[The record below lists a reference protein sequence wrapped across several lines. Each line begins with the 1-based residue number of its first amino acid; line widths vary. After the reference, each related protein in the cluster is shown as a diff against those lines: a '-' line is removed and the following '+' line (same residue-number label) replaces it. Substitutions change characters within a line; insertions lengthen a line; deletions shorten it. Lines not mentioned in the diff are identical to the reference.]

1 MKKKY
6 LMNAV
11 AVLALGLT
19 AASCSKDLDIS
30 KSDIVGNAET
40 ALGVKIAPDHDW
52 IMAAST
58 NVNVSVNLD
67 YGAEYT
73 VYIFADEPLTSNA
86 DYIGSATLVSGES
99 VNITVARPSGAGMLY
114 AACYDKDNHAIYKSF
129 AVRTSGTSV
138 AFGESAT
145 TTKGLRRA
153 TSTGNRWSVTP
164 LNMPDL
170 SAYTTGNLIEM
181 QEEINGNG
189 AGLPINQ
196 ADGREAHLKITGS
209 YSGSIARIQS
219 YANQSVY
226 VTGTW
231 TVPEDQRCTGNSAI
245 VVGNGGKIIVP
256 SGCTLSTNANNE
268 AGTTGMIYV
277 MPGGSIEGDG
287 QLQFS
292 NGTQT
297 YSYNAGNIT
306 VSNININGGVLYNAG
321 TIGIP
326 EGANWR
332 TAASS
337 TALEGPAGTPDA
349 PSKFINLGKAVFT
362 SVSGAGISFENA
374 CNMRVTGDLAI
385 GNSSKMDN
393 GSYIECGT
401 LHLNGSN
408 NGGIVLYMG
417 NAAYMNCLG
426 GFSTNN
432 FGVWGPAGSGY
443 TSNAI
448 FKINDCTY
456 VNTTEGKDGTTY
468 MLDHVELILPENWT
482 TTDALGGAGADIIA
496 QGGGILQPQHPG
508 YRQAQLFYQYFN
520 GQECYGINP
529 NNWEWHDGS
538 SRKVSEG
545 YWDAV
550 NQIYV
555 QEVWETIPGGNY
567 LKDNVS
573 LYASDVDES
582 RATCIYGTS
591 PSYSVSVDDSENC
604 GVNIDKGE
612 NRKPTP
618 QVYTYAFED
627 TFMGDYDMNDVV
639 LQVWEEYGTL
649 KIKLCA
655 TGASKDLYVYYNNS
669 PLFQGAEV
677 HQLFGAAAG
686 KFVNTGAS
694 GAGDKFTTVASA
706 NWPVSEMSKPSGF
719 DYATAGFNIR
729 WGNLTRDESIWLT
742 TRSDSPIGTAPYAV
756 CIPDKWAWPT
766 EWTKVSEAYPGNST
780 YPSFADYA
788 GDPSK
793 STWYKAPD
801 VSKTISPE

>member
-19 AASCSKDLDIS
+19 AASCSKDVDIS

-40 ALGVKIAPDHDW
+40 ALGVKIAPDQDW

-256 SGCTLSTNANNE
+256 SGCTLSTNANNNE
-268 AGTTGMIYV
+268 GTTGMIYV
-277 MPGGSIEGDG
+277 MPGGVIEGDG
-287 QLQFS
+287 QVQFS

-297 YSYNAGNIT
+297 FSYNGGNI
-306 VSNININGGVLYNAG
+306 
-321 TIGIP
+321 
-326 EGANWR
+326 
-332 TAASS
+332 
-337 TALEGPAGTPDA
+337 
-349 PSKFINLGKAVFT
+349 
-362 SVSGAGISFENA
+362 
-374 CNMRVTGDLAI
+374 
-385 GNSSKMDN
+385 
-393 GSYIECGT
+393 SYIC
-401 LHLNGSN
+401 
-408 NGGIVLYMG
+408 Y
-417 NAAYMNCLG
+417 
-426 GFSTNN
+426 
-432 FGVWGPAGSGY
+432 
-443 TSNAI
+443 I
-448 FKINDCTY
+448 F
-456 VNTTEGKDGTTY
+456 
-468 MLDHVELILPENWT
+468 IL
-482 TTDALGGAGADIIA
+482 
-496 QGGGILQPQHPG
+496 
-508 YRQAQLFYQYFN
+508 
-520 GQECYGINP
+520 
-529 NNWEWHDGS
+529 
-538 SRKVSEG
+538 
-545 YWDAV
+545 
-550 NQIYV
+550 
-555 QEVWETIPGGNY
+555 
-567 LKDNVS
+567 
-573 LYASDVDES
+573 
-582 RATCIYGTS
+582 
-591 PSYSVSVDDSENC
+591 
-604 GVNIDKGE
+604 
-612 NRKPTP
+612 
-618 QVYTYAFED
+618 
-627 TFMGDYDMNDVV
+627 
-639 LQVWEEYGTL
+639 
-649 KIKLCA
+649 
-655 TGASKDLYVYYNNS
+655 
-669 PLFQGAEV
+669 
-677 HQLFGAAAG
+677 
-686 KFVNTGAS
+686 
-694 GAGDKFTTVASA
+694 
-706 NWPVSEMSKPSGF
+706 
-719 DYATAGFNIR
+719 
-729 WGNLTRDESIWLT
+729 
-742 TRSDSPIGTAPYAV
+742 
-756 CIPDKWAWPT
+756 
-766 EWTKVSEAYPGNST
+766 
-780 YPSFADYA
+780 
-788 GDPSK
+788 
-793 STWYKAPD
+793 
-801 VSKTISPE
+801 